1 MLGVGSQPSTRAL
14 VGIFPIP
21 RMQQDGARLS
31 KLKEVFK
38 RATQEILKE
47 EETVKSLMTSP
58 GFKDSFYSES
68 TVQVSPEDVREMF
81 LEIKSRFTE
90 VFKAK
95 IRQTN
100 LDFKLNNLDKDIKD
114 GRVSYKDLKSVD
126 YIKEIFESNI
136 VDKKEEFVKLLEREI
151 EEPEIKI
158 GEMKSC
164 IAGLEKRLKDLE
176 RENEELEKEYQSLI
190 CEIES
195 VFQEQ

>member
-1 MLGVGSQPSTRAL
+1 
-14 VGIFPIP
+14 
-21 RMQQDGARLS
+21 MQQDGARLS

-47 EETVKSLMTSP
+47 EEAVKSLMASP